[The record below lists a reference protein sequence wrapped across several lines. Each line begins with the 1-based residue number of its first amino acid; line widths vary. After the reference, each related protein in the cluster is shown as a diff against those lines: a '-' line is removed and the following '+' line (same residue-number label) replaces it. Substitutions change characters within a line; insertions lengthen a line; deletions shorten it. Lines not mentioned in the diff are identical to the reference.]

1 MQESDPVSLKPA
13 VSFINGFRK
22 QYTITFAVFCGTC
35 GTTPEQRGRGG
46 GGLFQAESK
55 IGHGFSLHGINTPK
69 DRIKGASRE
78 TGSGGVWT
86 KSRLRGCVAENAQP
100 SSFGMRTG
108 EH

>member
-1 MQESDPVSLKPA
+1 MDLGSNIPLLLRYSVGH
-13 VSFINGFRK
+13 V
-22 QYTITFAVFCGTC
+22 
-35 GTTPEQRGRGG
+35 EQPRNSVGEVG

>member
-1 MQESDPVSLKPA
+1 MWNNP
-13 VSFINGFRK
+13 
-22 QYTITFAVFCGTC
+22 GTAW
-35 GTTPEQRGRGG
+35 ERWG

-86 KSRLRGCVAENAQP
+86 KSRLRVCVAENAQP